1 MKLAGCLCPEDIASA
16 IERAAAELEREGVP
30 PETRLRFRLSLEEV
44 LLFYRETFGETTP
57 FSLNCR
63 KRHGDL
69 NVDLTVEGA
78 DADPFSAENPLH
90 DYILDGLN
98 DQPVW
103 SRERQKN
110 RVRYRFQLTNTAW
123 KNYAFAWKYVR
134 SQKTTLFFA
143 VFQQLLSV
151 IFGVIAPVMSA
162 RVIVNYMDSAVQQ
175 VIAVA
180 ALLLLV
186 QLLKNLFLVGSNRGY
201 NKVYCRTLS
210 LLENDLIRSSLQIKN
225 SCLDE
230 KGSGLFIQRL
240 TVDTTRMA
248 TGFNR
253 IADMIAQAVNYIG
266 ILLAILVVSPI
277 GFILAL
283 ALLAAESAMEIWR
296 TRRLCKDDRIYR
308 MANERFS
315 GFVSETVR
323 GARDV
328 KLLNSEDAFCAE
340 AQERIINANDKRLA
354 MQGRSWALKLA
365 RWELSEL
372 GSFVFIVLLALAI
385 KYNFQSAATVIIIY
399 NYFTSLDARAV
410 TLAGE
415 FMEFIKDFNLSV
427 ERVCALVNSPEFPKE
442 HFGSVKLSDP
452 QGEISF
458 DHVSFSYSSGDPL
471 IREREILKD
480 MSFTIH
486 AGEMVALVGRSG
498 CGKSTVFNLL
508 CRLYDHQ
515 HGRILLDGQDIRTL
529 TKDSVRDN
537 MTVVSQNPYIFNLS
551 VRDNLR
557 LAKSDM
563 TDEEMKNACAM
574 ACIDED
580 IEEMPKGYDTVIGE
594 GGVNLSGGQ
603 RQRLAIARSILK
615 DYRVILFDEATSA
628 LDNVTQAKIQK
639 AIEKIG
645 ENRTIVLIAHRLS
658 TVIHA
663 DRILYME
670 DGKILAE
677 GSHEELLKNC
687 EAYRLLYSEEASAQ
701 PVSS

>member
-16 IERAAAELEREGVP
+16 IERAAAELEREGVL

-44 LLFYRETFGETTP
+44 LLFYRETFRETTP

-354 MQGRSWALKLA
+354 MQGRSWTLKLA

-442 HFGSVKLSDP
+442 HFGSVKWSDP

-670 DGKILAE
+670 DGKIMAE

>member
-16 IERAAAELEREGVP
+16 IERAAAELEREGVL

-44 LLFYRETFGETTP
+44 LLFYRETFRETTP

-98 DQPVW
+98 DQPIW

-354 MQGRSWALKLA
+354 MQGRSWTLKLA

-442 HFGSVKLSDP
+442 HFGSVKWSDP

-670 DGKILAE
+670 DGKIMAE